1 MAETD
6 EDLEALL
13 KRLRLERFAGPLA
26 DLGAESVA
34 DLSYLQDADLEKAG
48 IPVVPRRKILEAA
61 GGQWRVTTSPP
72 AGPSGPVLGLPA
84 LQDKASGFTSE
95 PKALKEPKEAAEP
108 AARHPWESL
117 DEEEGFEISSEAK
130 DELKLLMR
138 DLRNLREDFA
148 TVNCLDLNS
157 RNHLQSL
164 PSRVALR
171 SMGLLGCGNTFY
183 MEGIRKPGA
192 ALAARARGAALD
204 ERKPGAKKA
213 EPFEEWVKLLESFA
227 AANKLSEATRNTLEG
242 LDRTQALRVMG
253 FTTALRFLAGP
264 VVRGEAELEVST
276 RLWAAKSDA
285 PMEAVLPRGDG
296 EPARG
301 AGGTK
306 RDRSRSRRRA
316 SDSLPGL
323 SRHVDTFIELND
335 LDERTSAILK
345 KLEAKTV
352 LQVMGL
358 AGAENSFL
366 LRGVREK
373 SKAVLNRLRKVQE
386 AGQDAELFGQLSK
399 VMEDFITVNHLD
411 SASAESFRGLPRDAA
426 LEVMGFA
433 AVTDNSFLI
442 REASDASEEVRRR
455 IDARGASKRDAGF
468 SHYPMAMFASC
479 RRAASASLPKQ
490 ALRLELPG
498 ADQSRLNLTIL
509 PILHLGQV
517 GGWGGLGP
525 IACFHFVLESG
536 VSFVAILHAALLSS
550 LCSMGQMEGR
560 FVCCQLTSHPQLLN
574 EASSKF
580 VISTCHIHVAY
591 IFATYPVH

>member
-72 AGPSGPVLGLPA
+72 AGPAAPGFQLPALQDKGPVPGLPA
-84 LQDKASGFTSE
+84 LQDKASEFAAES
-95 PKALKEPKEAAEP
+95 KAKELPKEAAEP

-117 DEEEGFEISSEAK
+117 DEEEGFELSSEAK

-227 AANKLSEATRNTLEG
+227 AANKLSEATRNSLEG

-285 PMEAVLPRGDG
+285 PMEAVLPRGDT
-296 EPARG
+296 EPTRG
-301 AGGTK
+301 AAATK

-316 SDSLPGL
+316 SDSLPDL

-335 LDERTSAILK
+335 LDERTSTILR

-358 AGAENSFL
+358 AGTENSFL

-386 AGQDAELFGQLSK
+386 IGQDAELFGQLSK
-399 VMEDFITVNHLD
+399 VMEDFITANHLD

-433 AVTDNSFLI
+433 AGTDNSFLI
-442 REASDASEEVRRR
+442 KEASDASEEVRRR
-455 IDARGASKRDAGF
+455 IDARAATNRDAGGE
-468 SHYPMAMFASC
+468 PTKIC
-479 RRAASASLPKQ
+479 
-490 ALRLELPG
+490 
-498 ADQSRLNLTIL
+498 
-509 PILHLGQV
+509 
-517 GGWGGLGP
+517 
-525 IACFHFVLESG
+525 
-536 VSFVAILHAALLSS
+536 
-550 LCSMGQMEGR
+550 
-560 FVCCQLTSHPQLLN
+560 
-574 EASSKF
+574 
-580 VISTCHIHVAY
+580 
-591 IFATYPVH
+591 